1 MNDRILNSDTPN
13 EHYAMQKTEERTSCA
28 PPRRCALRSA
38 QLGRVVLKLPAR
50 SVAGLRFER
59 GACIYFHTFERFKC
73 SNFDE
78 HFYLEFFND
87 ICVSVLMLVTAT
99 LRYTR
104 MRLRKA

>member
-13 EHYAMQKTEERTSCA
+13 EHYAMQKTEERASCA
-28 PPRRCALRSA
+28 PRRRCALRSA
-38 QLGRVVLKLPAR
+38 QFRRVVLKPPAR
-50 SVAGLRFER
+50 SLAGFER

-78 HFYLEFFND
+78 RFFYLEFFNS
-87 ICVSVLMLVTAT
+87 ICVSVLMLVAAT

-104 MRLRKA
+104 MRLRKT